1 MLQLGVWEKQC
12 GWKWI
17 CDFDLVYKVRSIIYM
32 KIRALM
38 CPSNM
43 YWTVFLSIH
52 KYALSAAAEH
62 FQRNTI
68 FSWHSRTISGRAIF
82 PTPRIPHSVAVCI
95 SGKFWHVAIC
105 VGLNAV
111 LKIKRC
117 YTQEGRLIAI
127 AEQRASAEYDKSL
140 QREAGPLKK
149 NRCSVAF
156 RRSFSTL
163 SCC

>member
-1 MLQLGVWEKQC
+1 
-12 GWKWI
+12 
-17 CDFDLVYKVRSIIYM
+17 
-32 KIRALM
+32 M
-38 CPSNM
+38 CPFNV

-52 KYALSAAAEH
+52 KYILSAAAEH

-68 FSWHSRTISGRAIF
+68 FSWHSRTATL
-82 PTPRIPHSVAVCI
+82 PTPRTPRSVAVCN

-111 LKIKRC
+111 LKINRC
-117 YTQEGRLIAI
+117 YTQQGRLIAI

-140 QREAGPLKK
+140 PRETGSFKK

-156 RRSFSTL
+156 RRPSQHSAAANIPRLCLPFTITKSRWRNKLLKQIIQIDSKTYILCLILL
-163 SCC
+163 S